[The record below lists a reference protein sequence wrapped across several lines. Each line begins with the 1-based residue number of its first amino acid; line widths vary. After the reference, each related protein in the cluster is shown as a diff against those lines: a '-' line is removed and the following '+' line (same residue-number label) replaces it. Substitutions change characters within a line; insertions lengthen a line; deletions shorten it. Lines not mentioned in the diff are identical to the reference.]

1 VSTGQILGRAA
12 LGLLIAV
19 LLGACRSEARKQG
32 LVVLIESSPDSLDN
46 RLALTAAGQRIAQ
59 LIAPGL
65 VTFNDRSE
73 PEPDLAREFRVLDAK
88 TLEVTLRPR
97 LSFHDGTPLTAED
110 VQATFEG
117 VVDPAFRSPKADK
130 FEAIAHIE
138 VVDPSTVRFHLKRPY
153 APILAELSL
162 SIVPRARARL
172 PAAQLQDRSPIG
184 AGPFQFASQ
193 PDEDHFEL
201 LPFEGYYLGKPR
213 ISKLTIRIIRD
224 QTTRVLELLKGRADL
239 AVGSVSPPVFP
250 SLASNPHLQVLERP
264 GGAYTYLGI
273 NVRGGPLAD
282 RRVRRALC
290 HAIDT
295 RPIIESKFHTLAQPA
310 TGMLPSWHWAYAPTP
325 GCHRDLKLAA
335 RLLAEAGYAV
345 PAALLGSTP
354 ELVRAEP
361 QLHLTLK
368 TSSDRFRKS
377 IALVFKQQLAEVGV
391 DLELRAL
398 EFGTFFND
406 VRKGNFELF
415 SLNWSSVVEPDLMRW
430 VFASAYIPGPENNFV
445 GLNRT
450 GYSNPELDALLER
463 ASRVGPSERKQLY
476 ARAQAIL
483 AADLPYLPLWHESY
497 PAVVSSRLQ
506 EFEPSVHGYLQPL
519 ARARELSD

>member
-1 VSTGQILGRAA
+1 MA
-12 LGLLIAV
+12 
-19 LLGACRSEARKQG
+19 
-32 LVVLIESSPDSLDN
+32 LIESAPDSLDN
-46 RLALTAAGQRIAQ
+46 RLALTASGQRIAQ

-65 VTFNDRSE
+65 VTLNDRGE
-73 PEPDLAREFRVLDAK
+73 PVPDLAREFRTLDEK
-88 TLEVTLRPR
+88 TLEIILRPR

-110 VQATFEG
+110 VRETFEG
-117 VVDPAFRSPKADK
+117 VIDPAFHSPKADK
-130 FEAIAHIE
+130 FEAIARVE
-138 VVDPSTVRFHLKRPY
+138 AVDPSTVRFHLKRPY
-153 APILAELSL
+153 APILAELSI

-172 PAAQLQDRSPIG
+172 PAARLQDRAPIG
-184 AGPFQFASQ
+184 AGPFRFGSQ

-213 ISKLTIRIIRD
+213 ISKLTIRIVRD

-239 AVGSVSPPVFP
+239 SVASVSPPVFP
-250 SLASNPHLQVLERP
+250 SLKANPHLQVLERP
-264 GGAYTYLGI
+264 GGAYAYLGI
-273 NVRGGPLAD
+273 NVRAGPLAD

-290 HAIDT
+290 HAIDAK
-295 RPIIESKFHTLAQPA
+295 PIIESKFHSSAQLA
-310 TGMLPSWHWAYAPTP
+310 TGMLPSWHWAYAPTA

-335 RLLAEAGYAV
+335 KLLAEAGYAV
-345 PAALLGSTP
+345 PAELLGGAP
-354 ELVRAEP
+354 QLVRSEP
-361 QLHLTLK
+361 QLRLTFK

-391 DLELRAL
+391 DVELRAL

-415 SLNWSSVVEPDLMRW
+415 SLTWSNVVEPDLMRQ
-430 VFASAYIPGPENNFV
+430 VFGSAYIPRPDNNFA

-463 ASRVGPSERKQLY
+463 ASRVDRSERKELY
-476 ARAQAIL
+476 ARAQTIL
-483 AADLPYLPLWHESY
+483 DADLPYIPLWHESY

-506 EFEPSVHGYLQPL
+506 EFEPSVHGYLWPL